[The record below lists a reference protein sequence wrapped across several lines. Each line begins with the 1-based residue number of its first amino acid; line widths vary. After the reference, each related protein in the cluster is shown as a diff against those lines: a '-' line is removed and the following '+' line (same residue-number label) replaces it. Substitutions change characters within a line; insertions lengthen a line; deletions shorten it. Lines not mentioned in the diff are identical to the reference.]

1 MILEN
6 IDVNKIITGT
16 PSKLLS
22 SEYDIL
28 KANYT
33 NEGIARY
40 TEVYKKLSF
49 HELIDNIIY
58 VIREPQ
64 NGLVFFDSLIENYMM
79 CAFNQLDSL
88 LDTFGNFMDENRS
101 KMPDGQLAK
110 YERVYG
116 RLKELYDNTRGTR
129 VYAQYIAESIDSEFE
144 DNLSENM
151 YKSFMGTDTYAID
164 NMFNMNDLAY
174 KIIITY
180 IPYIVPFVQT
190 ETVYGCIDKIANLCA
205 ITEDYPADMFKSYMS
220 AIMCLNK
227 VGTDKAYIDALNS
240 ANINMN
246 YKNIIRA
253 LTKVSIDDEL
263 EKHATIEVEEGY
275 HYKDKDLTMMEMF
288 DDIVDNAEF
297 IEGSNVSEEK
307 KILDEVTQAVYSE
320 AADIMTV
327 EYMMYTGIE
336 LPASGY
342 TIEGAS
348 NGIRFDEAYNLV
360 LEKAA
365 KSDKDMYYDGWNEK
379 HDDNAGPD
387 SNGKP
392 HKEKDVVGKDA
403 DDKSND
409 EDSEKGDRPIRP
421 SSGDPSN
428 KPKEG
433 VLTKIQTGAMDLE
446 QKQLSLLAD
455 VGRGLTAL
463 KHAGKAV
470 LTIPA
475 NFVKFAGSIKKGVDD
490 WDDER
495 RKKEMLK
502 PGYRKKVF
510 ATLHA
515 LIQYGIA
522 WNINV
527 LLTPIV
533 FFIRKL
539 SSEKNERIR
548 NEVIRHLTTE
558 INICE
563 ERINDA
569 ASEGKKQEKYKLKRI
584 KDELEAE
591 LTRVKTN
598 SKYV

>member
-144 DNLSENM
+144 DRLSDNM
-151 YKSFMGTDTYAID
+151 YKSFMGTDTYAMD
-164 NMFNMNDLAY
+164 NMFNMDDLAY
-174 KIIITY
+174 KILITY
-180 IPYIVPFVQT
+180 IPYVIPFIRT
-190 ETVYGCIDKIANLCA
+190 ETVYECIDKISNLCA

-263 EKHATIEVEEGY
+263 EKYATIEVTEGY
-275 HYKDKDLTMMEMF
+275 HYRDKDLTMMEMF

-297 IEGSNVSEEK
+297 IEGGNVSEEK

-342 TIEGAS
+342 TIV
-348 NGIRFDEAYNLV
+348 D
-360 LEKAA
+360 
-365 KSDKDMYYDGWNEK
+365 
-379 HDDNAGPD
+379 
-387 SNGKP
+387 
-392 HKEKDVVGKDA
+392 KDA
-403 DDKSND
+403 DDKSD
-409 EDSEKGDRPIRP
+409 DSDSEKGDRPIRP
-421 SSGDPSN
+421 SSGDPSK
-428 KPKEG
+428 KPKED

-475 NFVKFAGSIKKGVDD
+475 NFVKFAGNIKKGIDD